1 MAELPAVGL
10 ISCGN
15 MGMSLADALV
25 ASGAGRLVAVADVD
39 EAKATAAGEK
49 LAAAVYRSHHDL
61 LTHPGLDAVLVAAPP
76 FLHAPLALDAIAAG
90 KHVFVEKP
98 FALTLEDCDRIID
111 AARRANVRLMVGQVL
126 RYYPTWRYLR
136 ERVAAGA
143 IGRPLGARVT
153 RIGGGWGAWDVT
165 WRRERA
171 KSGGMILEIHAHEI
185 DFLNVIGGPV
195 ARVYGAMGRFGD
207 TGCDYPNLAFLSFH
221 FQSGALGL
229 LHASQTSYL
238 GDLSGVIE
246 GEEGAFQ
253 YQDGFSRDGTILFRS
268 RGGEAT
274 TTRVG
279 DLHYDPPVQAEM
291 REFATAIVEGRD
303 PAIPGEAGRR
313 VIAVALAAYRS
324 METSRAEPVA

>member
-1 MAELPAVGL
+1 MADLPAVGL

-15 MGMSLADALV
+15 MGMGLAESLV

-39 EAKATAAGEK
+39 EAKAKAAGEK
-49 LAAAVYRSHHDL
+49 LSAAVYGSHTDL
-61 LTHPGLDAVLVAAPP
+61 LAHSGLDAVLIAAPP

-98 FALTLEDCDRIID
+98 FALSLEDCDRVIE
-111 AARRANVRLMVGQVL
+111 AARAAGLRLMVGQVL

-136 ERVAAGA
+136 ERVAAGD
-143 IGRPLGARVT
+143 IGRPLGIRVT
-153 RIGGGWGAWDVT
+153 RIGGSWGSWDVS

-185 DFLNVIGGPV
+185 DFLIGIGGPV
-195 ARVYGAMGRFGD
+195 ERVYGAMGSFGD
-207 TGCDYPNLAFLSFH
+207 TGCDYPNLAFLSSH
-221 FQSGALGL
+221 FESGALGL
-229 LHASQTSYL
+229 LHASQTSAI

-253 YQDGFSRDGTILFRS
+253 YRDGFSRDGAILFKK
-268 RGGEAT
+268 RGGESAT
-274 TTRVG
+274 TVVG
-279 DLHYDPPVQAEM
+279 DLKYEAPVQAEM

-303 PAIPGEAGRR
+303 TAIPGEEGRR

-324 METSRAEPVA
+324 METGRAEPVG

>member
-1 MAELPAVGL
+1 
-10 ISCGN
+10 
-15 MGMSLADALV
+15 MGMSLAESLV

-39 EAKATAAGEK
+39 EAKAKEAGEK
-49 LAAAVYRSHHDL
+49 LSAAVYRAHTDL
-61 LTHPGLDAVLVAAPP
+61 LSHPGLDAVLIASPP

-98 FALTLEDCDRIID
+98 FALTLEDCDRVIG
-111 AARRANVRLMVGQVL
+111 AARDRNLRLMVGQVL

-136 ERVAAGA
+136 ERVAAGDV
-143 IGRPLGARVT
+143 GRPLGARVT
-153 RIGGGWGAWDVT
+153 RIGGSWGSWDIH

-185 DFLNVIGGPV
+185 DFLNCVGGPV
-195 ARVYGAMGRFGD
+195 ERVYGAMGNFGE
-207 TGCDYPNLAFLSFH
+207 TGCDYPNLAFLSLH

-229 LHASQTSYL
+229 LHASQTSAI

-246 GEEGAFQ
+246 GDAGAFQ
-253 YQDGFSRDGTILFRS
+253 YREGFSRDGAILFRT
-268 RGGEAT
+268 RAGETT

-279 DLHYDPPVQAEM
+279 DLQYEPPVQAEM

-303 PAIPGEAGRR
+303 TAIPGEDGRR

-324 METSRAEPVA
+324 METGRAEPVG